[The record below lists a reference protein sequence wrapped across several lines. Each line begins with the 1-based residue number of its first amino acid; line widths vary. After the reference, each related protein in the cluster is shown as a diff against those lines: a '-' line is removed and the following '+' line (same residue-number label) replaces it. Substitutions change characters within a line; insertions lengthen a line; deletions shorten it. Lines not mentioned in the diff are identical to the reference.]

1 VARVKPLSGHPFG
14 VGRLGRYLVRTILG
28 FTAITGLALV
38 AIYTFISFVAEIGDT
53 GDSGFGMLQLVWYT
67 LMMVPAGLYTLMPII
82 ALLGTLMGLGALAAQ
97 NEITAMRASGVTL
110 AQLGGATMIAGALLG
125 ALALVL
131 GDWLAPAGTVAA
143 RAYKSESRF
152 GAESVTA
159 RPVWL
164 RDGRHIVHVRAL
176 RDESTLAN
184 VDIYTLGPALNIERV
199 MNADTAVYGDGGWRL
214 RGVRVTRFEEE
225 RVQAEALDEMTWEAN
240 LSPEVLR
247 LFVLE
252 AGSLSTPGLMR
263 LIAYMN
269 DNGLDAT
276 EYRLSLWR
284 KLIAPLTVMAMML
297 FAVPFI
303 LGLQRSGG
311 AGQRLLIGILVGLG
325 FYVVNEVTASLGQLY
340 GWSAPLAAG
349 LPTLLLAAV
358 AVLRLQRA
366 R

>member
-1 VARVKPLSGHPFG
+1 MRPSLRMPFG
-14 VGRLGRYLVRTILG
+14 VARLGRYLVRTILG
-28 FTAITGLALV
+28 FTAIVGLALV

-53 GDSGFGMLQLVWYT
+53 GDGGFGMLQLVWYT

-110 AQLGGATMIAGALLG
+110 AQLGIATLIAGALLG

-131 GDWLAPAGTVAA
+131 GDWLAPAGTAAA

-152 GAESVTA
+152 GAESIAA

-184 VDIYTLGPALNIERV
+184 VDIYTLGESLDVERV
-199 MNADTAVYGDGGWRL
+199 MNADSAVHQGGSWRL
-214 RGVRVTRFEEE
+214 RGVRLTHFEND
-225 RVQAEALDEMTWEAN
+225 RVRAESVPEMRWEAT

-252 AGSLSTPGLMR
+252 AGSLSTPGLLR
-263 LIAYMN
+263 LIAYMD
-269 DNGLDAT
+269 DNGLDAA

-311 AGQRLLIGILVGLG
+311 AGQRLLVGILIGLG

-340 GWSAPLAAG
+340 GWPAPLAAG
-349 LPTLLLAAV
+349 LPTLLLAVV
-358 AVLRLQRA
+358 ALLRLQRA